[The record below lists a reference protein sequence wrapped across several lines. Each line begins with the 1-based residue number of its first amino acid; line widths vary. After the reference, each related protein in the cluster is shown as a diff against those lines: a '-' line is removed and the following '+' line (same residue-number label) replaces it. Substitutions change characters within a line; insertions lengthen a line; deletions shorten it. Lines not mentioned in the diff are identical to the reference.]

1 MKAQFPAFLAT
12 LLWTGAALT
21 AAHAQEGDSREGL
34 AVAQHLCAS
43 CHAIHRGAA
52 ASPNSK
58 APTFE
63 VIAAVPGMTALALGV
78 ALRTSHRE
86 MPNIILDADQRANV
100 IAYILSLR
108 AK

>member
-1 MKAQFPAFLAT
+1 MKAQPAAFI
-12 LLWTGAALT
+12 AALLGIV
-21 AAHAQEGDSREGL
+21 ASLSPSHAQEGDSREGL
-34 AVAQHLCAS
+34 VVAQQLCAT
-43 CHAIHRGAA
+43 CHSVLRGAA

-63 VIAAVPGMTALALGV
+63 KIAAVPGMTALALSV
-78 ALRTSHRE
+78 ALRTSHKE
-86 MPNIILDADQRANV
+86 MPNIILDAEQRANV